1 MAAERAIRRRRL
13 PSEGVDRA
21 TVGVY
26 EARAA
31 VYAGRRIA
39 DEPERAAVFA
49 AAVPE
54 GGVRIDLGCGPGL
67 YLGVLGRPVVG
78 GDAAFPMCALARAA
92 HPGVAVVVHDA
103 EALPFRPGSS
113 AGVWASKCLQH
124 LDADRLPEAL
134 AELHRVLPV
143 GGRLEVVLFAPTGEE
158 WVARRVSDGGDDL
171 PGRLFTLWSP
181 AAFTEL
187 LEGAG
192 FDVDAV
198 HRDDDRL
205 HVIATRGRTLPDI
218 VGPGLRLLVCGL
230 NPSLYAAD
238 HGVAYGRP
246 GNRFWPAALAA
257 GLVSVA
263 RDPWHARR
271 HHGVGFT
278 DLVKRASVGAAE
290 LTAAE
295 YRAGAERL
303 DRLVGLLRPRAVACC
318 GLTGW
323 RAAVDRRATAGVQPG
338 RLGGRPV
345 YLLPNPSGLNAH
357 VRVADI
363 AAHLAAAAELADR
376 TSLTS

>member
-1 MAAERAIRRRRL
+1 MYAARRAAEA
-13 PSEGVDRA
+13 
-21 TVGVY
+21 
-26 EARAA
+26 
-31 VYAGRRIA
+31 
-39 DEPERAAVFA
+39 PERAAAFA
-49 AAVPE
+49 AALPE
-54 GGVRIDLGCGPGL
+54 GGVRLDLGCGPGL
-67 YLGVLGRPVVG
+67 YLGLLGGPIVG
-78 GDAAFPMCALARAA
+78 GDAALPMCALARAA
-92 HPGVAVVVHDA
+92 HPEVAVVVHDA
-103 EALPFRPGSS
+103 EALPFRLGSL

-134 AELHRVLPV
+134 ADVHRALPV
-143 GGRLEVVLFAPTGEE
+143 GGRLEVVLFAPAGGE

-171 PGRLFTLWSP
+171 PGRLFTQWSE

-192 FDVDAV
+192 FAVDAV
-198 HRDDDRL
+198 DRDDDRL
-205 HVIATRGRTLPDI
+205 HVIATRARTLPDL
-218 VGPGLRLLVCGL
+218 VRPGLRLLVCGL

-238 HGVAYGRP
+238 TGVPYGRP

-257 GLVSVA
+257 GVVSVA
-263 RDPWHARR
+263 RDPDHARR

-290 LTAAE
+290 LTPVE

-303 DRLVGLLRPRAVACC
+303 DRLAGLLRPRVVACC

-323 RAAVDRRATAGVQPG
+323 RAAVDRRATAGVQPR

-357 VRVADI
+357 VKVADI

-376 TSLTS
+376 TPLTG